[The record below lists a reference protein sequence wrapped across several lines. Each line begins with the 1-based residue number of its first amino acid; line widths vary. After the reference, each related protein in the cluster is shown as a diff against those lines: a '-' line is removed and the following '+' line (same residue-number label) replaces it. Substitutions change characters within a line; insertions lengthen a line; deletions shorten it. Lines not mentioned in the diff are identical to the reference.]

1 MAYTKLQALRAA
13 AVTPSDTANIPNI
26 SLQSGDPVTS
36 SSACALFVGTGGT
49 LVVRTAGGD
58 DVTLLNIADGTF
70 LPIQVVRVFAT
81 GTTAA
86 DILALW

>member
-1 MAYTKLQALRAA
+1 MAYNKLQADRAV
-13 AVTPSDTANIPNI
+13 AVTPSDTVNIPNA
-26 SLQSGDPVTS
+26 DPS
-36 SSACALFVGTGGT
+36 STNRGCVLFVGTGGT
-49 LVVRTAGGD
+49 LVVKTAGGD

-70 LPIQVVRVFAT
+70 IPLQVVRVFAT

>member
-1 MAYTKLQALRAA
+1 MAYNKLQANSAK
-13 AVTPSDTANIPNI
+13 AVVASDTVDITDI
-26 SLQSGDPVTS
+26 GSGAPTRGCV
-36 SSACALFVGTGGT
+36 LFVGTGGT

-70 LPIQVVRVFAT
+70 IPLQVVRVFAT

>member
-13 AVTPSDTANIPNI
+13 AVTPSDTANIPNVA
-26 SLQSGDPVTS
+26 LQSGDPVES
-36 SSACALFVGTGGT
+36 SSACSLFVGTGGT

-86 DILALW
+86 GILALW